1 MIKNYF
7 KIAWRNLWRS
17 KGYSLLNI
25 GGLAIGMAIAI
36 TIGLWV
42 YDEVTYNHYHKNYKR
57 IAKAMQNMTFNKEI
71 STQDYNPMVLAT
83 ALRST
88 YGNDFKQVI
97 TASAGQSVSLK
108 AGEKVLNI
116 KGGFFEPGIADMLN
130 LKILKGAAT
139 GLKEPGTVLLS
150 ASAAAKFF
158 GNEDPVNKLM
168 VMANATSLK
177 VEGVYE
183 DLPDNSEFNEVKFM
197 VPWSLMLS
205 LNPGLSRD
213 DWNGNMFQTYVQ
225 LAGNADMQTVSAK
238 IKNIKFAQVDKEQQ
252 ANVKPEVFLFSMDKW
267 HLYSEFK
274 NGKNVGGRIT
284 YVWLF
289 GLIGIFVLLLACINF
304 MNLTTA
310 RSEKRAKE
318 VGVRKAIGS
327 LKSQLVKQFFSESI
341 LVAVIAFA
349 IALLVVWLLMPFFN
363 EVAGKKIHI
372 LWSNPVFWILGLSFT
387 LVTGLIAGSYPALYL
402 SSFQPV
408 KVLKGS
414 FRSGKY
420 SAIPRKVLVVTQFT
434 VSIMLIIGV
443 IVVFQQIQFSKN
455 RLVGYNRNGLI
466 SIANRTNDIH
476 NHIDAIGNELK
487 QSGAIMEMA
496 ESHSPATEVWL
507 GLDGFDWQGKDPN
520 SQITFAS
527 ILVSHD
533 FAKTMGLQF
542 TQGRDFSRE
551 YLSDSSA
558 FILNEAAVKTMGFK
572 NPVGEI
578 VTLKAGQQP
587 KTPYKVIG
595 VVKDM
600 LMESPYEKIS
610 PAIYWLNR
618 GRGNFTTIKLNP
630 ATDTRT
636 ALSKIETVFKK
647 YNPAAPFEY
656 KFVDDEYAKKF
667 GDEERIGKL
676 TSVFAILAIFISC
689 LGIFGLAAFTAVQRT
704 KEIGVRKVVGAS
716 VFNLWQL
723 LSKDF
728 LLLVFISFLIAAPI
742 AYYFMHNWLQHY
754 EYRTGIAW
762 WIFGAVCLGAMLIT
776 LLTVSFQSIKA
787 ALMNPVKSLK
797 TE

>member
-17 KGYSLLNI
+17 KGYSFINI
-25 GGLAIGMAIAI
+25 GGLAVGMAIAI

-42 YDEVTYNHYHKNYKR
+42 YDEVTFNHYHKNYKR
-57 IAKAMQNMTFNKEI
+57 IAKVMQNLTYSGEI
-71 STQDYNPMVLAT
+71 GTQDYNPMVLGT
-83 ALRST
+83 ALRNT
-88 YGNDFKQVI
+88 YGSDFKQVI
-97 TASAGQSVSLK
+97 TASGDQSVSLK

-116 KGGFFEPGIADMLN
+116 KGGFFEPGIADMLG
-130 LKILKGAAT
+130 LKMLKGT
-139 GLKEPGTVLLS
+139 GDGLKEPGTVLLS
-150 ASAAAKFF
+150 ASAATKFF
-158 GNEDPVNKLM
+158 GDGEPINKLM
-168 VMANATSLK
+168 VMDNKTSLK

-183 DLPDNSEFNEVKFM
+183 DLPENSEFNEVKFI

-205 LNPGLSRD
+205 LNPAMPRD

-225 LAGNADMQTVSAK
+225 LADNASMQTVSAK
-238 IKNIKFAQVDKEQQ
+238 IKNIKFIQVDKEQQ
-252 ANVKPEVFLFSMDKW
+252 EKVKPEVLLHAMDKW

-341 LVAVIAFA
+341 LVAAIAFA
-349 IALLVVWLLMPFFN
+349 FSLLLVWLMLPLFN
-363 EVAGKKIHI
+363 EVAGKKINV
-372 LWSNPVFWILGLSFT
+372 LWSNPLFWILGLSFT

-402 SSFQPV
+402 SSFQPI

-414 FRSGKY
+414 SRSGKF
-420 SAIPRKVLVVTQFT
+420 SAMPRKILVVLQFA
-434 VSIMLIIGV
+434 VSIILIIGV

-455 RLVGYNRNGLI
+455 RSVGYNRNGLI
-466 SIANRTNDIH
+466 SIASRTDDIH
-476 NHIDAIGNELK
+476 NHIDAISRELK
-487 QSGAIMEMA
+487 QSGAIIEMA

-520 SQITFAS
+520 TQTTFAS

-542 TQGRDFSRE
+542 IQGRDFSKE

-558 FILNEAAVKTMGFK
+558 FILNEAAVKSMGFK
-572 NPVGEI
+572 NPVGET
-578 VTLKAGQQP
+578 VTLKFGLVQ
-587 KTPYKVIG
+587 KTAYKVIG

-610 PAIYWLNR
+610 PAVYWLNK

-630 ATDTRT
+630 ATGTRT
-636 ALSKIETVFKK
+636 ALSKIETAFKK
-647 YNPAAPFEY
+647 YDPASPFEY
-656 KFVDDEYAKKF
+656 KFVDEEYAKKF

-676 TSVFAILAIFISC
+676 AFVFAILAIFISC
-689 LGIFGLAAFTAVQRT
+689 LGIFGLAAFTAAQRT
-704 KEIGVRKVVGAS
+704 KEIGIRKVVGAS
-716 VFNLWQL
+716 VFNLWKL

-728 LLLVFISFLIAAPI
+728 VLLVFISFLIATPI
-742 AYYFMHNWLQHY
+742 AYYLMHNWLQHY
-754 EYRTGIAW
+754 EYRTVISW
-762 WIFGAVCLGAMLIT
+762 WIFAVVCIGALLIT

-787 ALMNPVKSLK
+787 ALMNPVKSLR

>member
-17 KGYSLLNI
+17 KGYSLINI

-36 TIGLWV
+36 AIGLWM
-42 YDEVTYNHYHKNYKR
+42 YDELTFNHYHKNHQR
-57 IAKAMQNMTFNKEI
+57 IAKVMQNLTYNGKVE
-71 STQDYNPMVLAT
+71 TQDYNPMVLAT
-83 ALRST
+83 ALRNN
-88 YGNDFKQVI
+88 YGNDFKYVI
-97 TASAGQSVSLK
+97 TASANQPVSLK
-108 AGEKVLNI
+108 AGEKVLI
-116 KGGFFEPGIADMLN
+116 TKGGFFEPGIADMLN
-130 LKILKGAAT
+130 LKMLKGTAE
-139 GLKEPGTVLLS
+139 LKEPGTVLLS
-150 ASAAAKFF
+150 AATAKNFF
-158 GNEDPVNKLM
+158 GNEEPVNKLM
-168 VMANATSLK
+168 VMDNRTSLK

-183 DLPDNSEFNEVKFM
+183 DLPDNSEFSEVKFM

-205 LNPGLSRD
+205 LNPAMPRD

-225 LAGNADMQTVSAK
+225 LAENADMEKVAAK
-238 IKNIKFAQVDKEQQ
+238 IKNIKYANVDKEQQ
-252 ANVKPEVFLFSMDKW
+252 ANVKPEVILQAMDKW
-267 HLYSEFK
+267 HLYSDYK
-274 NGKNVGGRIT
+274 NGKSVGGRIT

-289 GLIGIFVLLLACINF
+289 GLIGLFVLLLACINF

-318 VGVRKAIGS
+318 VGVRKAVGS
-327 LKSQLVKQFFSESI
+327 LKGQLVKQFFSESF
-341 LVAVIAFA
+341 LVALIAFA
-349 IALLVVWLLMPFFN
+349 VSIVLVWLLLPFFN
-363 EVAGKKIHI
+363 EVANKKMNI
-372 LWSNPVFWILGLSFT
+372 LWTNPVFWILGLSFT

-414 FRSGKY
+414 FRSGKF
-420 SAIPRKVLVVTQFT
+420 SALPRKILVVVQFT

-443 IVVFQQIQFSKN
+443 IIIFQQIQFSKN
-455 RLVGYNRNGLI
+455 RPVGYNRNNLI
-466 SIANRTNDIH
+466 SIASRTDDIH
-476 NHIDAIGNELK
+476 NHIDAISNELK
-487 QSGAIMEMA
+487 QSGAIAVMA

-507 GLDGFDWQGKDPN
+507 GLDGFEWRGKDPN

-558 FILNEAAVKTMGFK
+558 FILNETAVKTMGFK

-578 VTLKAGQQP
+578 VTLKAGLQP
-587 KTPYKVIG
+587 KTAFKVIG

-610 PAIYWLNR
+610 PAVYWLNKQ
-618 GRGNFTTIKLNP
+618 RGNFTTIKLNP
-630 ATDTRT
+630 AADTRT
-636 ALSKIETVFKK
+636 ALSKIEAAFKK
-647 YNPAAPFEY
+647 YDAASPFEY
-656 KFVDDEYAKKF
+656 KFVDEEYAKKF

-676 TSVFAILAIFISC
+676 AFVFAILAIFISC
-689 LGIFGLAAFTAVQRT
+689 LGIFGLAAFTAAQRT

-716 VFNLWQL
+716 VFNVWKL

-728 LLLVFISFLIAAPI
+728 VWLVFISFLIATPI
-742 AYYFMHNWLQHY
+742 AWYFMHNWLQHY
-754 EYRTGIAW
+754 EYRTGISW
-762 WIFGAVCLGAMLIT
+762 WIFAVVCIGALLIT

-787 ALMNPVKSLK
+787 ALTNPVKSLK

>member
-17 KGYSLLNI
+17 KGYSLINI

-36 TIGLWV
+36 AIGLWM
-42 YDEVTYNHYHKNYKR
+42 YDELTFNQYHKNHQR
-57 IAKAMQNMTFNKEI
+57 IAKVMQNLTYNGKVE
-71 STQDYNPMVLAT
+71 TQDYNPMVLAT
-83 ALRST
+83 ALRNN
-88 YGNDFKQVI
+88 YGNDFKHVI
-97 TASAGQSVSLK
+97 TASDNQSVSLK
-108 AGEKVLNI
+108 AGEKVLI
-116 KGGFFEPGIADMLN
+116 TKGGFFEPGIADMLS
-130 LKILKGAAT
+130 LKMLKGTAE
-139 GLKEPGTVLLS
+139 LKEPGTVLLS
-150 ASAAAKFF
+150 AATAKIFF
-158 GNEDPVNKLM
+158 GSEDPINKLM
-168 VMANATSLK
+168 VMDSRTSLK

-183 DLPDNSEFNEVKFM
+183 DLPDNSEFSEVKFM

-205 LNPGLSRD
+205 LNPAMQRD

-225 LAGNADMQTVSAK
+225 LADNADMEKVAAK
-238 IKNIKFAQVDKEQQ
+238 IKNIKYANVDKEQQ
-252 ANVKPEVFLFSMDKW
+252 ANVKPEVILQAMDKW
-267 HLYSEFK
+267 HLYSDYK
-274 NGKNVGGRIT
+274 NGKSVGGRIT

-289 GLIGIFVLLLACINF
+289 GLIGLFVLLLACINF

-318 VGVRKAIGS
+318 VGVRKAVGS
-327 LKSQLVKQFFSESI
+327 LKGQLVKQFFSESL
-341 LVAVIAFA
+341 LVALIAFA
-349 IALLVVWLLMPFFN
+349 VSIVLVWLLLPFFN
-363 EVAGKKIHI
+363 EVANKKMTI
-372 LWSNPVFWILGLSFT
+372 LWTNPVFWILSLSFT

-408 KVLKGS
+408 KVLKGT
-414 FRSGKY
+414 FRSGKF
-420 SAIPRKVLVVTQFT
+420 SAMPRKILVVVQFT

-443 IVVFQQIQFSKN
+443 IIIFQQIQFSKN
-455 RLVGYNRNGLI
+455 RPVGYNRNNLI
-466 SIANRTNDIH
+466 SIASRTDDIH
-476 NHIDAIGNELK
+476 NHIDAISNELK
-487 QSGAIMEMA
+487 QSGAIAAMA

-507 GLDGFDWQGKDPN
+507 GLDGFEWQGKDPN

-558 FILNEAAVKTMGFK
+558 FILNETAVKTMGFK

-578 VTLKAGQQP
+578 VTLKAGLQP
-587 KTPYKVIG
+587 KTAFKVIG

-600 LMESPYEKIS
+600 LMESPYDKIS
-610 PAIYWLNR
+610 PAVYWLNKQ
-618 GRGNFTTIKLNP
+618 RGNFTTIKLNP

-636 ALSKIETVFKK
+636 ALNKIEAAFKK
-647 YNPAAPFEY
+647 YDAASPFEY
-656 KFVDDEYAKKF
+656 KFVDEEYAKKF

-676 TSVFAILAIFISC
+676 AFVFAILAIFISC
-689 LGIFGLAAFTAVQRT
+689 LGIFGLAAFTAAQRT

-716 VFNLWQL
+716 VFNVWKL

-728 LLLVFISFLIAAPI
+728 VWLVFISFLIATPI

-762 WIFGAVCLGAMLIT
+762 WIFAAVCVGALLIT

>member
-17 KGYSLLNI
+17 KGYSLINI
-25 GGLAIGMAIAI
+25 GGLAVGMAIAI

-42 YDEVTYNHYHKNYKR
+42 YDEVTFNHYHKNHNR
-57 IAKAMQNMTFNKEI
+57 IAKVMQNMTFNKEI

-83 ALRST
+83 ALRNN

-97 TASAGQSVSLK
+97 TASTGQSVSLK

-116 KGGFFEPGIADMLN
+116 KGGFFEPGIADMLS
-130 LKILKGAAT
+130 LKMLKGT
-139 GLKEPGTVLLS
+139 GNGLKEPGTVLLS
-150 ASAAAKFF
+150 ASTAIKFF
-158 GNEDPVNKLM
+158 GDEDPINKLM
-168 VMANATSLK
+168 VMDNKTSLK

-183 DLPDNSEFNEVKFM
+183 DLPANSEFNEVKFM

-205 LNPGLSRD
+205 LNPAMPRD

-225 LAGNADMQTVSAK
+225 LADNANMQTVSAK
-238 IKNIKFAQVDKEQQ
+238 IKNIKFNQVDKEQQ
-252 ANVKPEVFLFSMDKW
+252 ANVKPEVLLFAMDKW

-274 NGKNVGGRIT
+274 NGKSVGGRIT

-289 GLIGIFVLLLACINF
+289 GLIGLFVLLLACINF

-341 LVAVIAFA
+341 LVAVIAFGV
-349 IALLVVWLLMPFFN
+349 ALLVVWLIMPLFN
-363 EVAGKKIHI
+363 EVAGKKINI
-372 LWSNPVFWILGLSFT
+372 LWANPFFWILGLSFT

-402 SSFQPV
+402 SSFQPI

-420 SAIPRKVLVVTQFT
+420 STMPRKILVVVQFT

-443 IVVFQQIQFSKN
+443 IVVFQQVQFSKN
-455 RLVGYNRNGLI
+455 RPVGYNRNGLI
-466 SIANRTNDIH
+466 SIASRTDEIH
-476 NHIDAIGNELK
+476 NHIDAISNELK
-487 QSGAIMEMA
+487 QSGAIVEMA

-507 GLDGFDWQGKDPN
+507 GLDGFEWQGKDPN
-520 SQITFAS
+520 SQTTFAS

-533 FAKTMGLQF
+533 FAKTMGLQV
-542 TQGRDFSRE
+542 TQGRDFSRA

-572 NPVGEI
+572 NPIGEI

-587 KTPYKVIG
+587 KTAYKVIG
-595 VVKDM
+595 VVHDM

-618 GRGNFTTIKLNP
+618 GRGNFTTIKINP
-630 ATDTRT
+630 AADTRT
-636 ALSKIETVFKK
+636 ALSKIETAFKK
-647 YNPAAPFEY
+647 YDATSPFEY
-656 KFVDDEYAKKF
+656 KFVDEEYARKF

-676 TSVFAILAIFISC
+676 AFVFAILAIFISC
-689 LGIFGLAAFTAVQRT
+689 LGIFGLAAFTAAQRT

-728 LLLVFISFLIAAPI
+728 VLLVFISFLIATPI
-742 AYYFMHNWLQHY
+742 AYYFMDNWLQHY
-754 EYRTGIAW
+754 EYRTAIQW
-762 WIFGAVCLGAMLIT
+762 WIFAVVCIGALLIT

>member
-1 MIKNYF
+1 MLKNYF
-7 KIAWRNLWRS
+7 KTAWRNLWKN
-17 KGYSLLNI
+17 KGYSFINI
-25 GGLAIGMAIAI
+25 GGLTVGIAIAI
-36 TIGLWV
+36 IIGLWV
-42 YDEVTYNHYHKNYKR
+42 YDEVTFNHYHKKYKS
-57 IAKAMQNMTFNKEI
+57 IAKVMQNLTYNGKVG
-71 STQDYNPMVLAT
+71 TQDYNPMVLGT
-83 ALRST
+83 ALRNI

-108 AGEKVLNI
+108 VSEKVLNI

-130 LKILKGAAT
+130 LKILKGS
-139 GLKEPGTVLLS
+139 GNLLKEPGTVLLS
-150 ASAAAKFF
+150 ASTAKKFF
-158 GNEDPVNKLM
+158 GDQDPINKLM
-168 VMANATSLK
+168 LMDNKTSLK
-177 VEGVYE
+177 IEAVYE
-183 DLPDNSEFNEVKFM
+183 DLPANSEFNEVKFI

-205 LNPGLSRD
+205 LNPSMARD

-225 LAGNADMQTVSAK
+225 LADNANIETVSAK
-238 IKNIKFAQVDKEQQ
+238 IKHIKFAQVDKEQQ
-252 ANVKPEVFLFSMDKW
+252 ANVKPEVLLFAMNKW

-274 NGKNVGGRIT
+274 NGKSVGGRIT

-289 GLIGIFVLLLACINF
+289 GLIGLFVLLLACINF

-310 RSEKRAKE
+310 QSEKRAKE
-318 VGVRKAIGS
+318 VGIRKAIGS

-341 LVAVIAFA
+341 LVSVISFFV
-349 IALLVVWLLMPFFN
+349 ALLVVWLVMPLFN
-363 EVAGKKIHI
+363 EVAGKKINI
-372 LWSNPVFWILGLSFT
+372 LWANPFFWILGLSFT

-402 SSFQPV
+402 SSFQPI

-414 FRSGKY
+414 FRSDKL
-420 SAIPRKVLVVTQFT
+420 SVIPRKILVVLQFT

-455 RLVGYNRNGLI
+455 RSVGYNRNGLI
-466 SIANRTNDIH
+466 SIANRTDDIH
-476 NHIDAIGNELK
+476 NHIDAISNELK
-487 QSGAIMEMA
+487 QSGAIIEMA

-520 SQITFAS
+520 SQNTFAS

-533 FAKTMGLQF
+533 FAKTVGLQVS
-542 TQGRDFSRE
+542 QGRDFSKE

-572 NPVGEI
+572 NPIGEMI
-578 VTLKAGQQP
+578 SLKFGQLT
-587 KTPYKVIG
+587 KRSYKVIG

-610 PAIYWLNR
+610 PAVYWLNK
-618 GRGNFTTIKLNP
+618 GRGNFTTIKINP

-647 YNPAAPFEY
+647 YDAASPFEY
-656 KFVDDEYAKKF
+656 KFVDEEYAKKF

-676 TSVFAILAIFISC
+676 AAVFAMLAIFISC
-689 LGIFGLAAFTAVQRT
+689 LGIFGLAAFTAAQRT

-728 LLLVFISFLIAAPI
+728 ILLVFISFLIASPI
-742 AYYFMHNWLQHY
+742 SYYFMHNWLQHY
-754 EYRTGIAW
+754 EYRTAIQW
-762 WIFGAVCLGAMLIT
+762 WIFGMVCLGALLIT
-776 LLTVSFQSIKA
+776 LITVSFQAIKA
-787 ALMNPVKSLK
+787 AIANPIKSLR

>member
-1 MIKNYF
+1 
-7 KIAWRNLWRS
+7 
-17 KGYSLLNI
+17 
-25 GGLAIGMAIAI
+25 
-36 TIGLWV
+36 
-42 YDEVTYNHYHKNYKR
+42 
-57 IAKAMQNMTFNKEI
+57 
-71 STQDYNPMVLAT
+71 
-83 ALRST
+83 
-88 YGNDFKQVI
+88 
-97 TASAGQSVSLK
+97 
-108 AGEKVLNI
+108 
-116 KGGFFEPGIADMLN
+116 
-130 LKILKGAAT
+130 
-139 GLKEPGTVLLS
+139 
-150 ASAAAKFF
+150 
-158 GNEDPVNKLM
+158 M
-168 VMANATSLK
+168 VMDNKTSLK

-183 DLPDNSEFNEVKFM
+183 DLPANSEFNEVKFM

-205 LNPGLSRD
+205 LNPAMPRD

-225 LAGNADMQTVSAK
+225 LADNANMQTVSAK
-238 IKNIKFAQVDKEQQ
+238 IKNIKFTQVDKEQQ
-252 ANVKPEVFLFSMDKW
+252 ANVKPEVLLFAMDKW

-274 NGKNVGGRIT
+274 NGKSVGGRIT

-289 GLIGIFVLLLACINF
+289 GLIGLFVLLLACINF

-327 LKSQLVKQFFSESI
+327 LKNQLVKQFFSESI

-349 IALLVVWLLMPFFN
+349 VALIVVWLIMPLFN
-363 EVAGKKIHI
+363 EVAGKKINI
-372 LWSNPVFWILGLSFT
+372 LWANPLFWILGLSFT
-387 LVTGLIAGSYPALYL
+387 LVTGIIA
-402 SSFQPV
+402 
-408 KVLKGS
+408 GS

-420 SAIPRKVLVVTQFT
+420 STMPRKILVVVQFT

-455 RLVGYNRNGLI
+455 RSVGYNRNGLI
-466 SIANRTNDIH
+466 SIAIRTDDIH
-476 NHIDAIGNELK
+476 NHIDAISSELK
-487 QSGAIMEMA
+487 QSGAITEMA

-507 GLDGFDWQGKDPN
+507 GLDGFEWQGKDPN
-520 SQITFAS
+520 SQTTFAS

-533 FAKTMGLQF
+533 FAKTMGLQV

-572 NPVGEI
+572 NPIGEI

-587 KTPYKVIG
+587 KTAFKVIG
-595 VVKDM
+595 VVHDM

-610 PAIYWLNR
+610 PAVYWLNR
-618 GRGNFTTIKLNP
+618 GRGNFTTIKINP
-630 ATDTRT
+630 ATDART
-636 ALSKIETVFKK
+636 ALSKIETAFKK
-647 YNPAAPFEY
+647 YNPASPFEY
-656 KFVDDEYAKKF
+656 KFVDEEYAKKF

-676 TSVFAILAIFISC
+676 AFVFAILAIFISC
-689 LGIFGLAAFTAVQRT
+689 LGIFGLAAFTAAQRT

-728 LLLVFISFLIAAPI
+728 VVLVFISFLIATPV

-754 EYRTGIAW
+754 EYRTNIEW
-762 WIFGAVCLGAMLIT
+762 WIFAVVCIGALLIT

-797 TE
+797 SE

>member
-7 KIAWRNLWRS
+7 KIAWRNLWKN
-17 KGYSLLNI
+17 KGFSFINI
-25 GGLAIGMAIAI
+25 GGLAVGMAITI

-42 YDEVTYNHYHKNYKR
+42 YDEVTFNHYHKNHKR
-57 IAKAMQNMTFNKEI
+57 IAKVMQNLTYNGEVG
-71 STQDYNPMVLAT
+71 TQDYNPMVLGT
-83 ALRST
+83 ALRNM
-88 YGNDFKQVI
+88 YGNDFKRVI
-97 TASAGQSVSLK
+97 TASANQPVSLK

-116 KGGFFEPGIADMLN
+116 KGGFFESGIADMLS
-130 LKILKGAAT
+130 LKMIKGSGS

-150 ASAAAKFF
+150 ASVAAKFF
-158 GNEDPVNKLM
+158 GDEDPINKLM
-168 VMANATSLK
+168 LMDNKTTLK
-177 VEGVYE
+177 VEAVYE
-183 DLPDNSEFNEVKFM
+183 DLPENSEFNEVKFI

-205 LNPGLSRD
+205 LNSAMPRD

-225 LAGNADMQTVSAK
+225 LADNVDMETVSAK

-252 ANVKPEVFLFSMDKW
+252 ANVKPEVLLFAMNKW

-274 NGKNVGGRIT
+274 NGKSVGGRIT

-289 GLIGIFVLLLACINF
+289 GLIGLFVLLLACINF

-310 RSEKRAKE
+310 QSEKRARE

-341 LVAVIAFA
+341 LVAVIAFGFS
-349 IALLVVWLLMPFFN
+349 LLLLWLMLPLFN
-363 EVAGKKIHI
+363 EVAGKKINI
-372 LWSNPVFWILGLSFT
+372 LWSSPMFWIMGLSFT
-387 LVTGLIAGSYPALYL
+387 LFTGIIAGSYPALYL
-402 SSFQPV
+402 SSFQPI

-414 FRSGKY
+414 FRLDKF
-420 SAIPRKVLVVTQFT
+420 SALPRKILVVVQFT

-455 RLVGYNRNGLI
+455 RSVGYNRNGLI
-466 SIANRTNDIH
+466 SIANRTDDIH
-476 NHIDAIGNELK
+476 NHIDAISNELK
-487 QSGAIMEMA
+487 QSGAIVEMA

-507 GLDGFDWQGKDPN
+507 GLDGFEWQGKDPN
-520 SQITFAS
+520 SQNTFAS

-533 FAKTMGLQF
+533 FTKTVGLQL
-542 TQGRDFSRE
+542 TQGRDFSKE

-572 NPVGEI
+572 NPIGETI
-578 VTLKAGQQP
+578 SLKFGQLP
-587 KTPYKVIG
+587 KRSYKVIG

-610 PAIYWLNR
+610 PAVYWLNS
-618 GRGNFTTIKLNP
+618 GRGNFTTIKINP
-630 ATDTRT
+630 TTDTRT

-647 YNPAAPFEY
+647 YDAASPFEY
-656 KFVDDEYAKKF
+656 KFVDEEYAKKF

-676 TSVFAILAIFISC
+676 AAVFAILAIFISC
-689 LGIFGLAAFTAVQRT
+689 LGIFGLAAFTAAQRT

-716 VFNLWQL
+716 VFNLWKL

-728 LLLVFISFLIAAPI
+728 VVLVFISFLIASPI
-742 AYYFMHNWLQHY
+742 SYYFMHNWLQHY
-754 EYRTGIAW
+754 EYRTGIQW
-762 WIFGAVCLGAMLIT
+762 WIFGMVFFGALLIT
-776 LLTVSFQSIKA
+776 LCTVSFQAIKA
-787 ALMNPVKSLK
+787 AIANPVKSLR